1 MINGKPEFLTGATNV
16 YRTRDFIVKQVVGFK
31 CDDAGNSAVISHD
44 TFYRRTRQRDREY
57 ETAFCMRTYIDGKRF
72 RSSMCERKYVD

>member
-1 MINGKPEFLTGATNV
+1 MNNCTQDFLKGATNV

>member
-1 MINGKPEFLTGATNV
+1 MNNCVPEFLKGATNV
-16 YRTRDFIVKQVVGFK
+16 YRTRDFIVKQVVKFK
-31 CDDAGNSAVISHD
+31 CDNEGNSVVVSHD

-57 ETAFCMRTYIDGKRF
+57 ETAFCMRVYIDGKRF